1 MFKENEKEESD
12 KELTNA
18 ISEIN
23 EKNKAQEDS
32 ERNQQYNVEHIST
45 ESIDRSISKC
55 DKNRIEQV

>member
-32 ERNQQYNVEHIST
+32 ERNQ
-45 ESIDRSISKC
+45 
-55 DKNRIEQV
+55 